1 MQRKGAV
8 THVDRPTF
16 RQSEEPREGV
26 LALEVRIPRPDLER
40 ERRPEMGPLRNGIMV
55 HTPHVRAQMLS
66 IDAAAVARRVLLA
79 LPPLAP
85 GAVTAGKRTDPEQ
98 VACRAGYRG
107 GSIAGAC

>member
-1 MQRKGAV
+1 MQRKRAV

-26 LALEVRIPRPDLER
+26 LALEVRIPRPDLDR

-79 LPPLAP
+79 P

>member
-1 MQRKGAV
+1 M
-8 THVDRPTF
+8 
-16 RQSEEPREGV
+16 
-26 LALEVRIPRPDLER
+26 LALEVRIPRPDLDR
-40 ERRPEMGPLRNGIMV
+40 ERRPEIGPLRNVTLV
-55 HTPHVRAQMLS
+55 HAPHVRAQMLS
-66 IDAAAVARRVLLA
+66 IDATAVARRVLLA